1 MAVINEA
8 SEQNRRGPRFEQH
21 PWEKISPHHED
32 RYPVTLWIG
41 IKALVVAVTL
51 PGVNPDEMHLSVQG
65 SSLKLRGPSETG
77 SFSKDIDLPYPV
89 ELPPIQVRDGKDTLY
104 ILLQRK

>member
-8 SEQNRRGPRFEQH
+8 SEQNRRGPRFERH
-21 PWEKISPHHED
+21 PWEKISQSQKD

-51 PGVNPDEMHLSVQG
+51 PGLNPDEIHLSVRG
-65 SSLKLRGPSETG
+65 SRLELRGPSDSG
-77 SFSKDIDLPYPV
+77 FFSKDIDLPYHV